1 MHDVLAADLRQAF
14 PDAGITGSMCA
25 DVEARR
31 QLGISRYAKALQA
44 CNGRDALR
52 DGYDEILDF
61 LVYAIQFMQ
70 EANSG
75 ECWRPASLDGMTQAY
90 AAGLTAARVLR
101 ELIAERDC
109 C

>member
-1 MHDVLAADLRQAF
+1 MHDLLITDIRQHL
-14 PDAGITGSMCA
+14 GGSAIAETMCA

-44 CNGRDALR
+44 HNGRDALR
-52 DGYDEILDF
+52 DGYDEMLDY
-61 LVYAIQFMQ
+61 LVYAIQFIR

-90 AAGLTAARVLR
+90 AAGLAAARVLR
-101 ELIAERDC
+101 ELIAERDGC
-109 C
+109 